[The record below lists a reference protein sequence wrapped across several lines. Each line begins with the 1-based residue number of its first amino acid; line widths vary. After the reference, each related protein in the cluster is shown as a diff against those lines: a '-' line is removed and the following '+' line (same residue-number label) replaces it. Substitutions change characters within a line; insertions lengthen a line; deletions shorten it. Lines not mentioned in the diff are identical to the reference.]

1 MSHLSLKQALQWAIG
16 VLATQE
22 DSARLE
28 AELLLAHVL
37 QKPRSY
43 LFTWPEK
50 TLDDAQSNAFQT
62 LVAQRLQGRPIAHL
76 IGKREFWTLELN
88 VTSDTLIPR
97 PETELLVE
105 LTLERIPPN
114 QPCHILDLGT
124 GTGAIALALAS
135 ERPQAQI
142 MAIDQSFSALPIAKL
157 NAERYQLTNI
167 QFMQS
172 NWFANLAN
180 TVHPVFDVIVSNPPY
195 IAEGDQ
201 HLKQGDV
208 RFEPLTALAAGHD
221 GLNDLRVIVQQ
232 APDYLTKQGWLL
244 VEHGYDQGLAVRQLF
259 AQAGFTAIATK
270 QDLAGHDRVT
280 LGHVL
285 N

>member
-1 MSHLSLKQALQWAIG
+1 M
-16 VLATQE
+16 
-22 DSARLE
+22 
-28 AELLLAHVL
+28 
-37 QKPRSY
+37 
-43 LFTWPEK
+43 
-50 TLDDAQSNAFQT
+50 
-62 LVAQRLQGRPIAHL
+62 VAQRLQGRPIAHL
-76 IGKREFWTLELN
+76 IGKREFSTLELS
-88 VTSDTLIPR
+88 VTPDTLIPR

-105 LTLERIPPN
+105 LALERIPPN
-114 QPCHILDLGT
+114 QTCNILDLGT

-142 MAIDQSFSALPIAKL
+142 MAIDQSLSALQIAKL

-167 QFMQS
+167 QFIQS
-172 NWFANLAN
+172 NWFTNLAN
-180 TVHPVFDVIVSNPPY
+180 TAHPVFDVIVSNPPY

-208 RFEPLTALAAGHD
+208 RFEPLTALTAGHD

-285 N
+285 D